1 MLTDRQISM
10 CKAHAVA
17 TLKEDIKSMDQ
28 ENIRHLSGFYPALW
42 HESAASMP
50 DGWAEI
56 IAEFLGDAANLG
68 DLLDAVSCRFE
79 RTSSGLKVFCF
90 PEMTTWSEQQH
101 AELHEAQRLLYQL
114 SQVTCES
121 CGQPG
126 GPVEIGERATFFL
139 CEEHG
144 QKARADLAEKVKA
157 FDERL
162 MLRDEMSILFQPIAV
177 ASLSVGD
184 RNFPILQKALIDI
197 KKIVEERELVGKVFI
212 TKIMESEGQ
221 LFISARCDHADPASQ
236 FEIQDIIQH
245 AEWQSDQASLSANK
259 DIEDDA

>member
-10 CKAHAVA
+10 CEAHAVA
-17 TLKEDIKSMDQ
+17 MQKKDIKSMDQ

-56 IAEFLGDAANLG
+56 IAEFLGDAADVG

-79 RTSSGLKVFCF
+79 RTQSGLKVFCF
-90 PEMTTWSEQQH
+90 PEMTKWNEEQH
-101 AELHEAQRLLYQL
+101 AALHEAQRLLYQL
-114 SQVTCES
+114 SQVTCET

-126 GPVEIGERATFFL
+126 GPVQIGERATFFL

-144 QKARADLAEKVKA
+144 QKARAELAEKVKA

-162 MLRDEMSILFQPIAV
+162 MLRDEMSVLFQPMAV
-177 ASLSVGD
+177 ASLSVSD

-197 KKIVEERELVGKVFI
+197 KKIVEERDLIGKVFV

-221 LFISARCDHADPASQ
+221 LFLSVRCDRADPASQ
-236 FEIQDIIQH
+236 FEIADIVHH
-245 AEWQSDQASLSANK
+245 AQWQSDQASLVANK
-259 DIEDDA
+259 EDRDDA